1 MKRRRRASAR
11 LVFNC
16 EHGAKR
22 LGQVYPSTGEKQ
34 METGKMKVQVGE
46 KFANCLTGRVYRVG
60 MINKEW
66 VVLES
71 EDGSSQ
77 VLTGRVGLSAF
88 YSRSG
93 DEIRRR
99 NFKRKEEI
107 YP

>member
-1 MKRRRRASAR
+1 MKRRQRVS
-11 LVFNC
+11 LHSVSNC

-22 LGQVYPSTGEKQ
+22 LGLICPSTGEKQ
-34 METGKMKVQVGE
+34 METGKMKVQIGE

-60 MINKEW
+60 IINKEW
-66 VVLES
+66 LVLES

-77 VLTGRVGLSAF
+77 VLTGRAGLSAF

-93 DEIRRR
+93 DETRKR